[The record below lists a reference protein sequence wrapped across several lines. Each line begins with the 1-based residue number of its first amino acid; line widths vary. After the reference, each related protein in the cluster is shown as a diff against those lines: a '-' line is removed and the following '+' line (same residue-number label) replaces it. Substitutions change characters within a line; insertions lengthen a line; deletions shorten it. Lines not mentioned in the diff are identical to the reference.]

1 MLETLMAR
9 CQSKPKGRELRDQP
23 CESRS
28 GSEAREPGVLMPQD
42 VGCVSRLRQRTI
54 RPSSAFRS
62 MQTLWGLDDARRT
75 GEGPSGSL
83 SRPIQMLISPRTL
96 SLHGQH

>member
-1 MLETLMAR
+1 
-9 CQSKPKGRELRDQP
+9 
-23 CESRS
+23 
-28 GSEAREPGVLMPQD
+28 MPQD
-42 VGCVSRLRQRTI
+42 AGCVSRLRQRAI

-62 MQTLWGLDDARRT
+62 VQTLWGLDDARRT

-96 SLHGQH
+96 SRARPALTSYRLSGHPSAGSR